1 MPHSTSIGV
10 VLATSFYAGVV
21 YEVFLYLNCGKY
33 RSLVVMVLNG
43 HRFIRKGIESIT
55 VFQIIC
61 DGNTCGASWA
71 VLLLWK
77 LKAVKVEGFQHSIP

>member
-1 MPHSTSIGV
+1 
-10 VLATSFYAGVV
+10 
-21 YEVFLYLNCGKY
+21 
-33 RSLVVMVLNG
+33 MVLNG